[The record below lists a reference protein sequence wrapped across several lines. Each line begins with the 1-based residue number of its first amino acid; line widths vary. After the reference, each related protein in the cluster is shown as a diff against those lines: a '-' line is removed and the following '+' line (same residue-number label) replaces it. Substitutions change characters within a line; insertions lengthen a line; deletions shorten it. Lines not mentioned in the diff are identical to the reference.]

1 MDETLGDVVARK
13 CIEKYN
19 SLARKGKPHRGKEWT
34 TLAGIVQV
42 EKSFRSAAVSPS
54 LSTPWPNRFL
64 QECSCCV
71 VALGTGTKCLGIT
84 KMSKTGSVLNDSHA
98 EVIARRAFIR
108 YLYNEIEQC
117 FDGKESVFIYGCGKL
132 KLKPAISFHFFT
144 SGDAAI
150 FNKTGALD
158 HNSKGKE
165 QQSEAAM
172 ELFSCRNL
180 SSATTVSAKCPKLDD
195 DSDIYRTGAKC
206 VPGEVS
212 DPHGAGVR
220 YHVTGSL
227 RSKPGRGEQTLSMS
241 CSDKMARWNILGIQ
255 GALLSHLLS
264 HPVYL
269 ESVTVGAGPC
279 DLSALERAIV
289 TRVATVSDLLEPF
302 VCHKPMLFHSTVT
315 FNDSKDTGLS
325 NSHCEN
331 KIVPCNTAIIWC
343 NTDSGGHEVSV
354 NGQKQ
359 GTTLKTRESIKSR
372 CSICKAELF
381 KKFKEVLVKFNHPTK
396 QIMMK
401 AATYREIKK
410 CNTSYNHVRQ
420 QLLTVFQ
427 SWIINPTEY
436 EGFS

>member
-1 MDETLGDVVARK
+1 
-13 CIEKYN
+13 
-19 SLARKGKPHRGKEWT
+19 
-34 TLAGIVQV
+34 
-42 EKSFRSAAVSPS
+42 
-54 LSTPWPNRFL
+54 
-64 QECSCCV
+64 
-71 VALGTGTKCLGIT
+71 
-84 KMSKTGSVLNDSHA
+84 
-98 EVIARRAFIR
+98 
-108 YLYNEIEQC
+108 
-117 FDGKESVFIYGCGKL
+117 
-132 KLKPAISFHFFT
+132 
-144 SGDAAI
+144 
-150 FNKTGALD
+150 
-158 HNSKGKE
+158 
-165 QQSEAAM
+165 M

-195 DSDIYRTGAKC
+195 NSDIYRTGAKC

-331 KIVPCNTAIIWC
+331 KIVPCNTGETWMPAIVCHLASVVINIW
-343 NTDSGGHEVSV
+343 
-354 NGQKQ
+354 
-359 GTTLKTRESIKSR
+359 
-372 CSICKAELF
+372 
-381 KKFKEVLVKFNHPTK
+381 
-396 QIMMK
+396 
-401 AATYREIKK
+401 
-410 CNTSYNHVRQ
+410 
-420 QLLTVFQ
+420 
-427 SWIINPTEY
+427 
-436 EGFS
+436 